1 MLNELFVPL
10 PTWKTKT
17 KIRQPV
23 MPIDFASSAI
33 QQVWPHTQMQAST
46 LHGTL
51 PQTLRFSSLNT
62 KTRGRLSQN
71 SLRIHTTTFVVQQIH

>member
-33 QQVWPHTQMQAST
+33 QQVWPHTQMQD
-46 LHGTL
+46 GTL

>member
-1 MLNELFVPL
+1 MNCLFPFPL
-10 PTWKTKT
+10 GKT

-23 MPIDFASSAI
+23 IPTDFASSAI

-46 LHGTL
+46 LHGNL
-51 PQTLRFSSLNT
+51 PQTLCFSSSNT
-62 KTRGRLSQN
+62 KARGRLSQN